1 MSAFHKSESVHCT
14 PKVRRRNGPYP
25 LAVTCLLGAFLIAS
39 IGWTDR
45 GSADS
50 SVRRS
55 PSRFSSPV
63 FNCGYDPDGATD
75 EWLVHKSNLLSR
87 SKGTG
92 SVVAD
97 SILSAAG
104 PTLADIG
111 DIAVMEDDGTVIY
124 SPIKFNLK
132 NSSILFTPEGNGYRI
147 SLGDIGFTRDVG
159 GRLGFFFGVDKRPED
174 GDNGYRDFQ
183 LPEAPFPFFGTYYDT
198 IYIGTNGYITFNNG
212 DTTARL
218 SPAALASDLP
228 RIAPLWADLEVVDAG
243 EIYYKRFADRHVVTW
258 SGVGQPAYEGL
269 STFQVALYD
278 DGRIAFVYRKVKAQA
293 ALVGISPGGFD
304 GEPRAID
311 FSRPPADPIKEPVYQ
326 MFGKQKRLDLPALMR
341 AFYRHFPDSFDTA
354 FVWSDFEYDN
364 GLGVAHSFNVRNQI
378 SGIGLRNFDRGF
390 VYGSADRL
398 STIVTMGNQADWPGN
413 PQVIEAG
420 LNSAISIV
428 CHEQGHRWLAYV
440 RFDAEH
446 DIKDDLLGRENA
458 HWSFLV
464 DTRTNSPG
472 TFSSLM
478 EGNAWRD
485 AGSGTF
491 TTIETAVNYFTP
503 LDQYLMGLRS
513 SDEVSEIPYLTTNS
527 QLKEFIR
534 EKSPASGFSLSAIR
548 KTTSVAQI
556 VEREGPRIPDVQH
569 SQKDFRVAF
578 ILLTEQGAQPSSTV
592 LDKIARYRDALVQ
605 YFSVAT
611 DGRAT
616 MSASLQVP

>member
-1 MSAFHKSESVHCT
+1 MSAFHKGAARHHGH
-14 PKVRRRNGPYP
+14 KIRRHNGHYP
-25 LAVTCLLGAFLIAS
+25 LAATCLLGVFLIGS
-39 IGWTDR
+39 IGWSHR

-50 SVRRS
+50 SLRRS
-55 PSRFSSPV
+55 ASKFSSPL

-75 EWLVHKSNLLSR
+75 ELLIHKSNLLSR
-87 SKGTG
+87 SKSDH
-92 SVVAD
+92 SVSSQ

-104 PTLADIG
+104 PNVSTAG
-111 DIAVMEDDGTVIY
+111 DIAVMEDDGTIIY
-124 SPIKFNLK
+124 SPIRFNLK
-132 NSSILFTPEGNGYRI
+132 NSSILFTPEGDGYRI
-147 SLGDIGFTRDVG
+147 SSGDIGFTRDVG
-159 GRLGFFFGVDKRPED
+159 GRLGFFFGSDNRPED

-183 LPEAPFPFFGTYYDT
+183 LPDAAFRFFGTYYDT

-243 EIYYKRFADRHVVTW
+243 DIFYKRFADRHVVTW
-258 SGVGQPAYEGL
+258 SGVGQPAYDGL
-269 STFQVALYD
+269 STFQVVLYD
-278 DGRIAFVYRKVKAQA
+278 DGRIAFVYKKVKAQA

-304 GEPRAID
+304 GEPRPID
-311 FSRPPADPIKEPVYQ
+311 FSQPPADPVKEPVYQ

-354 FVWSDFEYDN
+354 FIWSDFEYDN

-378 SGIGLRNFDRGF
+378 GGIGLRNFDRGF

-413 PQVIEAG
+413 PQVNTAG

-464 DTRTNSPG
+464 DTRTNSQG

-485 AGSGTF
+485 TGSGTF
-491 TTIETAVNYFTP
+491 TTVETAVNFFTP

-513 SDEVSEIPYLTTNS
+513 PDEVGEIPYLTTSS
-527 QLKEFIR
+527 QLEEFIR
-534 EKSPASGFSLSAIR
+534 EKSPASNFSLSAIR

-556 VEREGPRIPDVQH
+556 VEREGPRLPDVQH
-569 SQKDFRVAF
+569 SQKNFRVAF
-578 ILLTEQGAQPSSTV
+578 ILLTEQGAQPSSAV

-605 YFSVAT
+605 YFSVST
-611 DGRAT
+611 DRRAT
-616 MSASLQVP
+616 MSATLQVP

>member
-1 MSAFHKSESVHCT
+1 MSAFHKVALRHA
-14 PKVRRRNGPYP
+14 PKIRRRNGHFP
-25 LAVTCLLGAFLIAS
+25 LAATCLLGVFLISS
-39 IGWTDR
+39 IGWPYGR
-45 GSADS
+45 SADS
-50 SVRRS
+50 SVRKS
-55 PSRFSSPV
+55 ASRFASPV

-87 SKGTG
+87 SKSER
-92 SVVAD
+92 SVSE

-104 PTLADIG
+104 PTVADIG
-111 DIAVMEDDGTVIY
+111 DIAVMGDDGTVIY
-124 SPIKFNLK
+124 SPIRFNLK
-132 NSSILFTPEGNGYRI
+132 NSSILFTPEGDGYRI
-147 SLGDIGFTRDVG
+147 SSGDIGFTRDIG
-159 GRLGFFFGVDKRPED
+159 GRLGFFFGSDKRPED

-183 LPEAPFPFFGTYYDT
+183 LPDAPFPFFGTYYDT

-243 EIYYKRFADRHVVTW
+243 EIYYKRFADRHLVTW
-258 SGVGQPAYEGL
+258 SGVGQPAYDGL

-278 DGRIAFVYRKVKAQA
+278 DGRFAFVYKKVKAQA

-304 GEPRAID
+304 GEPQAID
-311 FSRPPADPIKEPVYQ
+311 FSRPPADAVKEPVYQ
-326 MFGKQKRLDLPALMR
+326 MFGKQKRLDLPALLR

-354 FVWSDFEYDN
+354 FIWTDFEYDN

-390 VYGSADRL
+390 VYGSAERL
-398 STIVTMGNQADWPGN
+398 STVVTVGNQADWPGN
-413 PQVIEAG
+413 PQVIAAG

-446 DIKDDLLGRENA
+446 DIKEDLLGRENA

-464 DTRTNSPG
+464 DTRTDSQG
-472 TFSSLM
+472 TISSLM

-485 AGSGTF
+485 SGSGTF
-491 TTIETAVNYFTP
+491 TTTETAVNYFTP

-513 SDEVSEIPYLTTNS
+513 PDEVGEIPYLSTSS

-534 EKSPASGFSLSAIR
+534 EKSPVSGFSLSAVR
-548 KTTSVAQI
+548 KTTSVGQI

-578 ILLTEQGAQPSSTV
+578 ILLTEQGAQPSSAV
-592 LDKIARYRDALVQ
+592 LDKIARYRDALVE
-605 YFSVAT
+605 YFSAAT

-616 MSASLQVP
+616 MSASLRVP

>member
-1 MSAFHKSESVHCT
+1 MYAPQKPEAVHHA
-14 PKVRRRNGPYP
+14 PKIRRRKSRYP
-25 LAVTCLLGAFLIAS
+25 LAATSLMGLFLIAS
-39 IGWTDR
+39 VNWSTR
-45 GSADS
+45 SFADFS
-50 SVRRS
+50 QHQSTRRFAS
-55 PSRFSSPV
+55 TP
-63 FNCGYDPDGATD
+63 FNCGYDPEGAADG
-75 EWLVHKSNLLSR
+75 WLAHKSNLFSR
-87 SKGTG
+87 SKANG
-92 SVVAD
+92 SISSK
-97 SILSAAG
+97 SILSGAG
-104 PTLADIG
+104 PTITDVG
-111 DIAVMEDDGTVIY
+111 DIAVIEDDGTVIY
-124 SPIKFNLK
+124 SPNRFNLK
-132 NSSILFTPEGNGYRI
+132 NSSILFTPGGDGYRI
-147 SLGDIGFTRDVG
+147 STADIGFTKDVG

-183 LPEAPFPFFGTYYDT
+183 LPEAQFPFYGTYYDT

-243 EIYYKRFADRHVVTW
+243 EIYYKRFADRHLITW

-269 STFQVALYD
+269 STFQVVLYD
-278 DGRIAFVYRKVKAQA
+278 DGRIGFSYRKVKAQA

-304 GEPRAID
+304 GEPRPID
-311 FSRPPADPIKEPVYQ
+311 FSRPPADPISGPVYQ
-326 MFGKQKRLDLPALMR
+326 MFGKQKRLDLPALLR
-341 AFYRHFPDSFDTA
+341 AFYSHFPDDFDTT
-354 FVWSDFEYDN
+354 FIWSDFEYDN
-364 GLGVAHSFNVRNQI
+364 GLGVAHSFNIRNQI

-390 VYGSADRL
+390 VYGSPERL
-398 STIVTMGNQADWPGN
+398 STIVTMGNQADWPAN
-413 PQVIEAG
+413 PQVIAAG

-464 DTRTNSPG
+464 DTRTNAQGS
-472 TFSSLM
+472 FSSLM

-485 AGSGTF
+485 SGSGSF
-491 TTIETAVNYFTP
+491 TTIETSVNYFTP

-513 SDEVSEIPYLTTNS
+513 PDDVGDIPYLTTSS
-527 QLKEFIR
+527 QLEEFLR
-534 EKSPASGFSLSAIR
+534 AKSPASGFSLSAIR

-578 ILLTEQGAQPSSTV
+578 ILLTERGAAPSSSV
-592 LDKIARYRDALVQ
+592 LDKIATYRDAFVE
-605 YFSVAT
+605 YFSTAT
-611 DGRAT
+611 EKRAT